1 MEYLRDSGLGED
13 DKSAINFHKLILLN
27 LLILCEPKQNKW
39 ELWGK
44 WGIRGCG
51 ESTRG

>member
-39 ELWGK
+39 ELWGL
-44 WGIRGCG
+44 
-51 ESTRG
+51 EVEEVA